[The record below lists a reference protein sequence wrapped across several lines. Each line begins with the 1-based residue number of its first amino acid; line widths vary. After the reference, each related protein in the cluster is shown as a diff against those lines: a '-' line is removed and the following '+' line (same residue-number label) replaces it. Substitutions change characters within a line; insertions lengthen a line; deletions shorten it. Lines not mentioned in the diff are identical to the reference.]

1 MQANIG
7 TNSTGSFIGCRALI
21 ITNPFQPIRLPNS
34 TLKGINEMAHFGDI
48 AKAFNSYVMELVRKK
63 KIKNS
68 NGLYLRTMMVFMAY
82 SCMNEQERTVQ
93 NAMEFLE
100 RKLNWRTNS
109 ASMSRNNSVLFE
121 LGLITMVEDPGDAR
135 AKRILI
141 THRGQEFAKLVR

>member
-7 TNSTGSFIGCRALI
+7 TNRTGSFTGCRALI

-34 TLKGINEMAHFGDI
+34 ISKGINEMAHFGDI
-48 AKAFNSYVMELVRKK
+48 AKAFNSYVMELVRKE

-82 SCMNEQERTVQ
+82 SCMNEKERTVQ

-135 AKRILI
+135 AKRIVI
-141 THRGQEFAKLVR
+141 TRKGEEFAKLMR

>member
-1 MQANIG
+1 
-7 TNSTGSFIGCRALI
+7 
-21 ITNPFQPIRLPNS
+21 
-34 TLKGINEMAHFGDI
+34 MAHFGDI

-135 AKRILI
+135 AKRIMI
-141 THRGQEFAKLVR
+141 TRKGEEFAKLVR